1 MGIFA
6 CFYRDNTFPEKMNS
20 TSHKRIEYIDAMRGF
35 TMFLVVQMHVTVFG
49 LGLMGSDTFSYT
61 SLFSEFR
68 MPLFFFISGF
78 VFYKAHLRWNLMETI
93 SFLKKK
99 VSVQLLSPFLF
110 MASLEIAKEGS
121 IVNALFDYAKAGYWF
136 TFALFE
142 YFCFYILF
150 QQFVRLFRLKG
161 LFEDLFLLTLGGVI
175 YIVTIY
181 TNVIEYEWDKGWPA
195 LIGISTWHNF
205 LFFVIGTRI
214 RKYFSAFER
223 WLDTKYA
230 VAFVVSIYIMV
241 NILPYVK
248 DLSSTLFNLVTAT
261 TGILL
266 VFALFRHHQDF
277 FATHRIGKTM
287 QFVGRRTL
295 DIYLIHYFFLW
306 SNMQA
311 VLPNFGELNS
321 PFLEFICSSTIAL
334 LIMACCLGVSC
345 VLRLS
350 PVMAHFLFGEKLR
363 F

>member
-1 MGIFA
+1 
-6 CFYRDNTFPEKMNS
+6 
-20 TSHKRIEYIDAMRGF
+20 
-35 TMFLVVQMHVTVFG
+35 
-49 LGLMGSDTFSYT
+49 
-61 SLFSEFR
+61 
-68 MPLFFFISGF
+68 
-78 VFYKAHLRWNLMETI
+78 
-93 SFLKKK
+93 
-99 VSVQLLSPFLF
+99 
-110 MASLEIAKEGS
+110 MASLELAKEGS

-161 LFEDLFLLTLGGVI
+161 IYEDLFLLTLGGAI
-175 YIVTIY
+175 YVVTIY
-181 TNVIEYEWDKGWPA
+181 GNVVEYGWDQGLPA
-195 LIGISTWHNF
+195 LIGIPSWHNF

-214 RKYFSAFER
+214 RKYFSSFEQ
-223 WLDTKYA
+223 WLDTRYA
-230 VAFVVSIYIMV
+230 VAFVVSIYILV

-350 PVMAHFLFGEKLR
+350 PVMAHFLFGEKTTNTK
-363 F
+363 